1 MVRRHRQHA
10 RRVRYPINSS
20 LLLLHM
26 RFRSRAITIFAA
38 LTLLLI
44 GAHLG
49 LKRVPI
55 PPALLRPP
63 IQSIALLD
71 RNGIPLREARVAE
84 RFSRELTLDE
94 VPPHVIHAVLA
105 AEDKRFYRHHGIDW
119 IASAR
124 ALVTGLRHG
133 RIVSGAST
141 ITQQLVKIS
150 ERRPRTLRAKLI
162 ESVTALRLEQAW
174 SKDRILAA
182 YLNRLDFGNLN
193 IGLAAAAD
201 YYFDKP
207 VSDLSDAEAAFLAG
221 LPKNP
226 RKLNPH
232 GAPDAA
238 RRRQLTVLDRMRANH
253 QLDPAR
259 YDRA

>member
-1 MVRRHRQHA
+1 MRR
-10 RRVRYPINSS
+10 
-20 LLLLHM
+20 
-26 RFRSRAITIFAA
+26 RFFLRSIVGALAA
-38 LTLLLI
+38 LLI
-44 GAHLG
+44 AGHFA
-49 LKRVPI
+49 LKFVAI

-71 RNGIPLREARVAE
+71 RNGIPLRETRVAE
-84 RFSRELTLDE
+84 RFSHELALNE
-94 VPPHVIHAVLA
+94 VPRNVIDAVLA
-105 AEDKRFYRHHGIDW
+105 AEDKRFYLHHGIDW
-119 IASAR
+119 LATGR
-124 ALVTGLRHG
+124 ALVAGLTHG

-150 ERRPRTLRAKLI
+150 ERRPRTWRVKII
-162 ESVTALRLEQAW
+162 EGVTALRLEQTW
-174 SKDRILAA
+174 SKDQILAA

-201 YYFDKP
+201 YYFGKT

-232 GAPDAA
+232 VAA
-238 RRRQLTVLDRMRANH
+238 ESARHRQLTVLQRMRANH
-253 QLDPAR
+253 QLDLAH
-259 YDRA
+259 YDAAIAEPLTLRPPQRRFRA